1 MNERSMTTAVN
12 TLSIYQRIKRRT
24 FEIMEGEVPD
34 KYSHFVEIFIALLV
48 VANVIGIILESV
60 PEIHEAFEH
69 EFHLFDMF
77 SVAVFSVEFVM
88 RVWSYG
94 EKYIRTGGTAW
105 DGRKEYVFSFYGII
119 DFVSTVPFYLQLLF
133 PGADLRV
140 LRMFRLMRIFKLS
153 RYNSAFEDMV
163 AAVKAEKDSF
173 SSAVFL
179 LFISCLLFSSLIY
192 IIEGHEQPEVFPSIP
207 AAMHWFVITIVSGWG
222 NVDPV
227 TFFGTIL
234 VIFTQIL
241 SIALAAILTGVVATA
256 YTAQVERRQ
265 ALYEMEVRNVLSDGV
280 VTEEEQAQLKIMQAK
295 LGMSDEQVE
304 AIKHQMEEEKQISD
318 ANKQAK

>member
-1 MNERSMTTAVN
+1 MI
-12 TLSIYQRIKRRT
+12 SIQRIRRRAY
-24 FEIMEGEVPD
+24 EIMDGAVPD
-34 KYSHFVEIFIALLV
+34 KYSHFVEVFVALLV

-60 PEIHEAFEH
+60 PEIHEALEA
-69 EFHLFDMF
+69 EFHAFDLF
-77 SVAVFSVEFVM
+77 SVVVFSLEFVM

-94 EKYIRTGGTAW
+94 EKYLHDEDGSEW
-105 DGRKEYVFSFYGII
+105 KGRKEYLFSFYGII
-119 DFVSTVPFYLQLLF
+119 DFVSTVPFYLQLIL

-140 LRMFRLMRIFKLS
+140 LRMFRLLRIFKLS
-153 RYNSAFEDMV
+153 RYNSAFDDMV
-163 AAVKAEKDSF
+163 AAVKAERDSF

-192 IIEGHEQPEVFPSIP
+192 IIEGHQQPEIFPSIP

-227 TFFGTIL
+227 TFIGTIL

-241 SIALAAILTGVVATA
+241 SIALAAILTGVVSTA

-265 ALYEMEVRNVLSDGV
+265 AMYEMEVRSVLADGV
-280 VTEEEQAQLKIMQAK
+280 VTEEEQAKLKIMQAR
-295 LGMSDEQVE
+295 LGMSDDQVQAIAEQ
-304 AIKHQMEEEKQISD
+304 IKEEKKLAES
-318 ANKQAK
+318 AGS

>member
-1 MNERSMTTAVN
+1 MSATMNTAVAN
-12 TLSIYQRIKRRT
+12 PSIYQRIKRRT
-24 FEIMEGEVPD
+24 FEIMEGEKPD
-34 KYSHFVEIFIALLV
+34 KYSRFVEIFIALLV

-60 PEIHEAFEH
+60 PEIHETFLQ

-77 SVAVFSVEFVM
+77 SVAVFSVEFIL

-94 EKYIRTGGTAW
+94 EKYIHSGGTSW
-105 DGRKEYVFSFYGII
+105 QGRKEYLFSFYGII

-140 LRMFRLMRIFKLS
+140 LRMFRLLRIFKLS
-153 RYNSAFEDMV
+153 RYNSAFEDLV
-163 AAVKAEKDSF
+163 SAVKAEKDSF

-192 IIEGHEQPEVFPSIP
+192 VIEGHEQPEVFPSIP
-207 AAMHWFVITIVSGWG
+207 AAMHWFVITIVAGWG
-222 NVDPV
+222 GVEPL
-227 TFFGTIL
+227 TFAGTVL
-234 VIFTQIL
+234 VILTQVL

-256 YTAQVERRQ
+256 YSAQVERRQ
-265 ALYEMEVRNVLSDGV
+265 ALYEMEVRHVLADGV
-280 VTEEEQAQLKIMQAK
+280 VTDEEQAQLKILQAK

-304 AIKHQMEEEKQISD
+304 AIRHQMEEEKQIAE
-318 ANKQAK
+318 ANRQST

>member
-1 MNERSMTTAVN
+1 M
-12 TLSIYQRIKRRT
+12 RRRAY
-24 FEIMEGEVPD
+24 EIMDGAVPD
-34 KYSHFVEIFIALLV
+34 KYSHFVEVFVALLV

-60 PEIHEAFEH
+60 PDIHEAYEAY
-69 EFHLFDMF
+69 FHAFDLF

-94 EKYIRTGGTAW
+94 EKYLHDEDGSEW
-105 DGRKEYVFSFYGII
+105 KGRKEYLFSFYGII
-119 DFVSTVPFYLQLLF
+119 DFISTVPFYLQLIL

-140 LRMFRLMRIFKLS
+140 LRMFRLLRIFKLS
-153 RYNSAFEDMV
+153 RYNSAFDDMV
-163 AAVKAEKDSF
+163 AAVKAERDSF

-192 IIEGHEQPEVFPSIP
+192 IIEGHEQPEIFPSIP

-227 TFFGTIL
+227 TFVGTIL

-241 SIALAAILTGVVATA
+241 SIALAAILTGVVSTA

-265 ALYEMEVRNVLSDGV
+265 AMYEMEVRSVLADGV
-280 VTEEEQAQLKIMQAK
+280 VTEEELAKLKIMQAK
-295 LGMSDEQVE
+295 LGMTDDQVA
-304 AIKHQMEEEKQISD
+304 AIAAQIEEEKKLSEPG
-318 ANKQAK
+318 NS

>member
-1 MNERSMTTAVN
+1 M
-12 TLSIYQRIKRRT
+12 QRIKRRT
-24 FEIMEGEVPD
+24 YEIMDGAVPD
-34 KYSHFVEIFIALLV
+34 KYSHFVEVFIALLV

-60 PEIHEAFEH
+60 PDIHEQFMA
-69 EFHLFDMF
+69 EFHAFDVF

-88 RVWSYG
+88 RVWSYS
-94 EKYIRTGGTAW
+94 EKYTLDNSGTAW
-105 DGRKEYVFSFYGII
+105 QGRKEYLFSFYGII
-119 DFVSTVPFYLQLLF
+119 DFVSTVPFYLQLLL

-163 AAVKAEKDSF
+163 AAVKAERDSF

-192 IIEGHEQPEVFPSIP
+192 IIEGHVQPEVFPSIP

-227 TFFGTIL
+227 TFVGSIL
-234 VIFTQIL
+234 VILTQIL

-265 ALYEMEVRNVLSDGV
+265 ALYEMEVRAVLADGV
-280 VTEEEQAQLKIMQAK
+280 VTEEEQAKLKMMQAK
-295 LGMSDEQVE
+295 LGMSDEQVQ
-304 AIKHQMEEEKQISD
+304 AIVHQMEEEKQIAA
-318 ANKQAK
+318 ANNPQS